1 MQRMAIEELDVFFDQ
16 QLFCGF
22 VRRERQH
29 GLLFFHPTIVRAA
42 VDSLMYPLI
51 GYFVEPT
58 PAFTVCC
65 LNIRC
70 NPGGSESGHQRDVEA
85 LTGIPHHALH
95 FTFGLCA
102 ERATQAWRK
111 AHFFSELPQ

>member
-85 LTGIPHHALH
+85 LTGILMAEIGRGLATLFPDRMYKAYCTPH
-95 FTFGLCA
+95 
-102 ERATQAWRK
+102 Q
-111 AHFFSELPQ
+111 Q